1 MKTKHK
7 LSVKLNNALQIVL
20 VGGLTGLLVGL
31 IVTVYAY
38 LNSMIEEFAHG
49 YYGFFRDNPAFIPLL
64 FLALA
69 VGSIVIGGVVRFLP
83 MIRGSGIPQ
92 TEGATRG
99 VIHYKWYQ
107 ILPGMFAASLF
118 TVFMGLTAGGEG
130 PCLTMGGACGCG
142 VSDLLKRN
150 ATVRRYQIT
159 GGACAGLAV
168 AFNAPLTGMAFAF
181 EEAHKRFT
189 PEVFVCAFSS
199 VIVAVLT
206 RNLLAPFLGQST
218 GAVFSNFVLVSTA
231 PEGLFYV
238 FVLCAAA
245 VCALAAVG
253 FYYLLLLAK
262 RLFKKLTFWKGM
274 GKMLIPFLAAGVFG
288 LISLSVIGGGHS
300 FIGALGGGAEGV
312 ERVFSSPLWASLII
326 IVVLRLVATV
336 LNAGAGVP
344 CGIFIPMLAIGAGI
358 GALLSELFVLI
369 GMDAVYAD
377 TLVMICMS
385 VFFTT
390 VVKAPITGIVMTVEL
405 TWSFTYLLPAILG
418 IAVGYILGGAF
429 HTKPLYDKLLDDMLE
444 ENKDTLVRHS
454 VRVRVRVKAGSLAAE
469 RAVRDVLWPAGARI
483 TVLEHMGKS
492 TVPDGNSVLLAGDVI
507 TVTGETTDR
516 EDFLGLLVTTVGE
529 FAEDAESESQA
540 DAQPSAE
547 S

>member
-1 MKTKHK
+1 
-7 LSVKLNNALQIVL
+7 
-20 VGGLTGLLVGL
+20 
-31 IVTVYAY
+31 
-38 LNSMIEEFAHG
+38 
-49 YYGFFRDNPAFIPLL
+49 
-64 FLALA
+64 
-69 VGSIVIGGVVRFLP
+69 
-83 MIRGSGIPQ
+83 
-92 TEGATRG
+92 
-99 VIHYKWYQ
+99 
-107 ILPGMFAASLF
+107 
-118 TVFMGLTAGGEG
+118 
-130 PCLTMGGACGCG
+130 
-142 VSDLLKRN
+142 
-150 ATVRRYQIT
+150 
-159 GGACAGLAV
+159 
-168 AFNAPLTGMAFAF
+168 
-181 EEAHKRFT
+181 
-189 PEVFVCAFSS
+189 
-199 VIVAVLT
+199 
-206 RNLLAPFLGQST
+206 
-218 GAVFSNFVLVSTA
+218 
-231 PEGLFYV
+231 
-238 FVLCAAA
+238 
-245 VCALAAVG
+245 
-253 FYYLLLLAK
+253 
-262 RLFKKLTFWKGM
+262 M

-444 ENKDTLVRHS
+444 ENRDTLVRHS

-483 TVLEHMGKS
+483 TVLEHLGKS
-492 TVPDGNSVLLAGDVI
+492 TVPDGNSVLLAGDII

-529 FAEDAESESQA
+529 FAEDAEFEPQA

>member
-1 MKTKHK
+1 MRTKHK
-7 LSVKLNNALQIVL
+7 LSVKLNNGLQIVL

-31 IVTVYAY
+31 IVTVYTY

-69 VGSIVIGGVVRFLP
+69 VASVVIGGVVRFLP

-130 PCLTMGGACGCG
+130 PCLTMGGATGSA

-150 ATVRRYQIT
+150 ATVKRYQIT

-189 PEVFVCAFSS
+189 PEVFICAFSS

-206 RNLLAPFLGQST
+206 RNLLAPLLGQSV
-218 GAVFSNFVLVSTA
+218 GATFSNFVLVSNA
-231 PEGLFYV
+231 PDALFYV
-238 FVLCAAA
+238 FVLCASG
-245 VCALAAVG
+245 VCALGAVG

-262 RLFKKLTFWKGM
+262 RLFKKVTFWKGM
-274 GKMLIPFLAAGVFG
+274 GKMLIPFLTAGVFG

-300 FIGALGGGAEGV
+300 FINALGGGAEGV
-312 ERVFSSPLWASLII
+312 ERVFSSPLWLSLII

-358 GALLSELFVLI
+358 GALLSELFVLV

-418 IAVGYILGGAF
+418 IAVGYILGGVF

-454 VRVRVRVKAGSLAAE
+454 VRVRVRVKEGSLAAG
-469 RAVRDVLWPAGARI
+469 RAVRDVLWPADARI
-483 TVLEHMGKS
+483 TVLEHAGKN
-492 TVPDGNSVLLAGDVI
+492 TVPDGNSVLMAGDLI
-507 TVTGETTDR
+507 TVTGETTDK
-516 EDFLGLLVTTVGE
+516 EDFLSLLATTVGE
-529 FAEDAESESQA
+529 LAEESDGQTAEE
-540 DAQPSAE
+540 
-547 S
+547 